1 MIEIP
6 RLRALP
12 TLRDYDDHELAVL
25 LGSTTEREFAVGEV
39 VFAQGDRA
47 QSCFLLVWGE
57 AEMTRATPDGVI
69 SEGRHGA
76 GTLLGQIT
84 LIRGGERT
92 ATARAVTALWALE
105 FTRDVFESLLRARS
119 PLALRF
125 QRQIAIAGIRR
136 LREATER
143 LLAALADAKEPA
155 AAKEEPAAAP
165 TGQTRDVLRY
175 IQSTADEWGIPMD
188 QVTTAPLGEAPHRPS
203 SRPPPRLR

>member
-1 MIEIP
+1 
-6 RLRALP
+6 
-12 TLRDYDDHELAVL
+12 
-25 LGSTTEREFAVGEV
+25 V